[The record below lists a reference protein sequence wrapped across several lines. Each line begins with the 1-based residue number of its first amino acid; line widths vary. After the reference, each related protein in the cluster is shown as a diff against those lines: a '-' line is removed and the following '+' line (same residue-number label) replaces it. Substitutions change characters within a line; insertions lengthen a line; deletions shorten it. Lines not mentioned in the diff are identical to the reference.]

1 MQCERSIVNLT
12 SQQITVQGH
21 SFIADVQQTAV
32 GDPFLKYIYWY
43 HECDKSIAEVNVF
56 PFANIINCTVIHYM
70 KDVLSLFDIDSW
82 MADTLLMDK

>member
-32 GDPFLKYIYWY
+32 GDPFLKYIY
-43 HECDKSIAEVNVF
+43 
-56 PFANIINCTVIHYM
+56 
-70 KDVLSLFDIDSW
+70 
-82 MADTLLMDK
+82 